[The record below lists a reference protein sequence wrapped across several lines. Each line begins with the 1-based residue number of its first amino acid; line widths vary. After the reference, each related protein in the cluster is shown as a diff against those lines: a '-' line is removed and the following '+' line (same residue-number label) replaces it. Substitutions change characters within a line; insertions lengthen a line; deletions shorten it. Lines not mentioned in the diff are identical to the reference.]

1 MIPLS
6 RRVKEA
12 IKTGLA
18 MVITFAI
25 AFYFDWEKPQWSGLA
40 VLMLGM
46 TTTMGQSLNKGIMR
60 ATGTVLGATAGL
72 VYFGLFPQDR
82 WLLMMCYSLHLG
94 VCAYMIAGKKNQ
106 YFWHIASFVVMAII
120 VGGGGSP
127 KEVFQIAVARV
138 EENVTGIL
146 VYTLI
151 VVFLWPR
158 HSLDDLKES
167 SRKLLVT
174 QGRLYRA
181 YCDLMMH
188 GIGEETQSLK
198 REESILLTKVE
209 QDFKAGKVESNQ
221 VFAQRY
227 QWQHFLHLAESSR
240 EAREMWR
247 QSFSGTQSL
256 DLPKLI
262 PNLESFL
269 SRLDLQFREIERLLD
284 GEAPNQLPSPF
295 DLIIDKDKIQAL
307 PPYQRAAVTL
317 VKTELERLQVLNQSL
332 FECFLRFSEHYS
344 LVSSSP
350 MQEAA
355 HIMST
360 IDPDRLL
367 GAVRMVVLLWICFL
381 IGIYVDPPG
390 HANFLFLSIAF
401 GQAALMSGSS
411 AKEMLLPYAIGSI
424 VMGVIYVFVMPS
436 LSGYVE
442 FGTLI
447 FIVTFVAHYLFWLP
461 QQTMSRLGA
470 MLPFLTLIIP
480 ENQQIYDFAA
490 FANGA
495 VMLMLGV
502 IVNIFVEY
510 FLKSSRPEKAFLHLL
525 MRFYRC
531 CSFLLSELALDKES
545 GKNFQKFWKTN
556 YYYSNLLFLPEKL
569 AKYGEHID
577 YQVFPGNKHEQ
588 VQALVMN
595 LQDIVYRIKTLMDE
609 KRHPQDKLLASHLSS
624 DLQDLCLKLGE
635 QFHRWLENPTVITFE
650 ESFQVYLTARLDN
663 IETRFKEM
671 MILSSEA
678 EYSDDRSEYFH
689 RLLGI
694 YRSLADTVIGHAR
707 LAEKFDFEQWQEA
720 RF

>member
-6 RRVKEA
+6 RRIKEA

-18 MVITFAI
+18 MVIAFAI
-25 AFYFDWEKPQWSGLA
+25 AFYFDWEKPEWSGLA

-46 TTTMGQSLNKGIMR
+46 TTTMGQSLNKSIMR
-60 ATGTVLGATAGL
+60 IAGTVLGVIAGL

-82 WLLMMCYSLHLG
+82 WLLVMCYSLHLG

-106 YFWHIASFVVMAII
+106 YFWHVTSFVTMTVII
-120 VGGGGSP
+120 GAGGSP
-127 KEVFQIAVARV
+127 KEAFQIAMARL

-174 QGRLYRA
+174 QSRLYRA

-198 REESILLTKVE
+198 REESILLAKVE
-209 QDFKAGKVESNQ
+209 RDFGAGKADSNL

-227 QWQHFLHLAESSR
+227 QWQHFLHLSESLR

-256 DLPKLI
+256 DLPELI

-269 SRLDLQFREIERLLD
+269 SRLDLQFKEIECLLD
-284 GEAPNQLPSPF
+284 GEIPNQLPSPF
-295 DLIIDKDKIQAL
+295 DLTIDKDKIQAL
-307 PPYQRAAVTL
+307 LPFQRAAVIL
-317 VKTELERLQVLNQSL
+317 VKSELERLQALNQSL
-332 FECFLRFSEHYS
+332 FECVLRFSENYS

-350 MQEAA
+350 VQEAA

-360 IDPDRLL
+360 IDPDRLM
-367 GAVRMVVLLWICFL
+367 GAVRMVMLLWVCFL

-390 HANFLFLSIAF
+390 HESFLYLAVIF
-401 GQAALMSGSS
+401 GQSALMTGNSNR
-411 AKEMLLPYAIGSI
+411 ELLLSFAIGSI
-424 VMGVIYVFVMPS
+424 VAGILYVFVMPS
-436 LSGYVE
+436 LSGYME
-442 FGTLI
+442 LGIFI
-447 FIVTFVAHYLFWLP
+447 FIVTFTANYLFSLP
-461 QQTMSRLGA
+461 QQSMSRLGA
-470 MLPFLTLIIP
+470 MLPFITLTFP
-480 ENQQIYDFAA
+480 ENQQTYDFAA

-495 VMLMLGV
+495 MMLMLAV
-502 IVNIFVEY
+502 AINIVMDYLFA
-510 FLKSSRPEKAFLHLL
+510 SSRPEKAFLHLL
-525 MRFYRC
+525 TRFYRC
-531 CSFLLSELALDKES
+531 CSFLLSELTLNK
-545 GKNFQKFWKTN
+545 GHGQNFEKCWKAN
-556 YYYSNLLFLPEKL
+556 YYYSDLLFLPEKL
-569 AKYGEHID
+569 VKYGEHID
-577 YQVFPGNKHEQ
+577 YQAFPSNKHEQ

-609 KRHPQDKLLASHLSS
+609 KEYPQDKLLVSHLSS
-624 DLQDLCLKLGE
+624 DLQDLCLKLSE
-635 QFHRWLENPTVITFE
+635 QFHCWFENPTVITFE
-650 ESFQVYLTARLDN
+650 KSFQMYLATKLDN
-663 IETRFKEM
+663 IETRFREIM
-671 MILSSEA
+671 SLSPEE
-678 EYSDDRSEYFH
+678 EYSDNSSEYFH
-689 RLLGI
+689 RLIGI
-694 YRSLADTVIGHAR
+694 YRSLVEAVIGHAR
-707 LAEKFDFEQWQEA
+707 LAEEFDFEQWQEA